1 MLSLPQAAEPLIS
14 AFSIAFSARTFQRVV
29 VLLVGAIL
37 SLRQRT
43 VTAVLQVVG
52 PLARGHWSDFQRV
65 LCRASWSLWPLG
77 RVLAALILEI
87 VPKDQPVVVPV
98 DDTAVQHKGK
108 QVWGKGRHRDALRS
122 THSHVVWLW
131 GHKWVVLA
139 INVKF
144 PFAARPWALPVL
156 CALYRPAEQNRADGR
171 RHKTPIR
178 LAMQLIAVLI
188 HWFPQRK
195 FILVGDGGFASHE
208 LARFCHRH
216 RRHVTLVSR
225 FPADANLYAPPPAK
239 RNPRGGRPR
248 LKGRKRA
255 APRAVVQRSQGQ
267 RCTVNWYG
275 GQSRRVELVSGEGHW
290 YKAGGGL
297 TPVRWVFV
305 RDVEGTHRDEYFY
318 SSDPSLWPEQ
328 IVSLYTARWSIEVTF
343 QEVRT
348 HLGFT
353 TPRNRSKKS
362 VLRTG
367 PCLLGLYSLV
377 SLIHARA
384 LGGTTATPLRT
395 PWYAK
400 PDATFS
406 DALRGVRWLCWES
419 VLKES
424 LGHAGVA
431 KLPRRLRLTLLDHLS
446 RAA

>member
-318 SSDPSLWPEQ
+318 SSDPSLCPEQ